1 MLIVQ
6 GLALNQLFSP
16 FYLWP
21 QKITLPEELLE
32 PDEPLEYEVNLD
44 PGPMGPTP
52 KPAES
57 VSELE
62 PSAPAAQPAS
72 APAAQT
78 PRPAAQTPSVAA
90 SNAAPAS
97 APVDAEPP
105 PSPVQPATAVLSV
118 SRSTPAPQPLLA
130 LEATPAPSAPEIVLV
145 PSVDVAA
152 INTTE
157 QPAEERGA
165 ANGTAASSDAT
176 STPVRPLAIEANAA
190 PERLAAAPISI
201 LPGVQAPVAEPVIA
215 AIPVA
220 TAARA
225 IDRAPVDLTIAADQP
240 VISEIKV
247 PAPAANVI
255 QPMRV
260 KPVLPKPDLR
270 VEQIK
275 PSMAKPSV
283 PVAVAR
289 PVLSRSDAASE
300 AATNTK
306 TPDLRIDAAVP
317 RIATPSTPAAARPVL
332 TAGAPSNTSA
342 SESVRL
348 EVARDEITRP
358 TMVVQAPITAA
369 DGQAPDNSAPNTAR
383 LDRSAAVPSAGV
395 PSNASSSASKRGQSD
410 AATGLPSDPF
420 ARAGSGKGARDLLGQ
435 GLDAAAAQVRD
446 GVGDSYKRGNAF
458 RRYSDPF
465 ADDAPNPLAGLR
477 LREPQLFSDLSRFL
491 VKAFG
496 PAALGFA
503 VGASGEI
510 DDFSGPNAGV
520 LIDQWIQQHHVDLQR
535 ECRMRQDTMDEH
547 IRRLLCGEP

>member
-1 MLIVQ
+1 MLLVQ

-16 FYLWP
+16 FYFWP
-21 QKITLPEELLE
+21 QKITLPEELME
-32 PDEPLEYEVNLD
+32 PDEPLEYEINLD

-52 KPAES
+52 KPPES
-57 VSELE
+57 VSDLE
-62 PSAPAAQPAS
+62 QSAP

-78 PRPAAQTPSVAA
+78 PRASAAQTPAASA

-97 APVDAEPP
+97 PPVDAQPP
-105 PSPVQPATAVLSV
+105 PSPAQMATAVLSV
-118 SRSTPAPQPLLA
+118 SRSTPSPQPLLA
-130 LEATPAPSAPEIVLV
+130 LEATPAPSAPDIVLV

-157 QPAEERGA
+157 QPAEERGVA
-165 ANGTAASSDAT
+165 DGAQASSDAT
-176 STPVRPLAIEANAA
+176 STPVRPLAIEADAA
-190 PERLAAAPISI
+190 PERVAAAPISI

-225 IDRAPVDLTIAADQP
+225 VDPVPVDLTIAADQP

-247 PAPAANVI
+247 PAPAANVN

-260 KPVLPKPDLR
+260 RPELPKPDLR
-270 VEQIK
+270 VDQTK
-275 PSMAKPSV
+275 PSMARPSV
-283 PVAVAR
+283 PVAAAR

-300 AATNTK
+300 GK
-306 TPDLRIDAAVP
+306 TDTSMPDLRIDAALP
-317 RIATPSTPAAARPVL
+317 SIAKPSAPAAARPVL
-332 TAGAPSNTSA
+332 TASAPSNNSV

-348 EVARDEITRP
+348 EVARDELTRP
-358 TMVVQAPITAA
+358 TMVVQAPIAAA
-369 DGQAPDNSAPNTAR
+369 DGRASDNSAPNTVR
-383 LDRSAAVPSAGV
+383 SDRSAAVPSAGA
-395 PSNASSSASKRGQSD
+395 PSNAPSSASNRGQSD
-410 AATGLPSDPF
+410 APAGLPSDPF
-420 ARAGSGKGARDLLGQ
+420 ARAGSGKGPRDLLGQ

-446 GVGDSYKRGNAF
+446 GVGDSYKRGDAF

-520 LIDQWIQQHHVDLQR
+520 LIDQWIQQHHGDLQR

-547 IRRLLCGEP
+547 IRRLLCGEPQ